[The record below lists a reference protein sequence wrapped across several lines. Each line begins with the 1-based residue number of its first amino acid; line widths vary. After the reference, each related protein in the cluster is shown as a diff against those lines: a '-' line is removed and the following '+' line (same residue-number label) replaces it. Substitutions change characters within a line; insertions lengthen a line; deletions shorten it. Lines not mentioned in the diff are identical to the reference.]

1 MRNLLTFAALATMTL
16 ASCNNDNDNMTPAPA
31 GDSQIRFG
39 AQAMTVETK
48 APFEGTISGSNTLT
62 AYAIGAQTSNNYA
75 MLYTDTD
82 GAKAS
87 GDITFIDNGT
97 TQSGFS
103 TGVKWPDGTATTLYF
118 RGFYP
123 AGEIWTEKGTFAT
136 AVVDGKTD
144 LMSTTEISGTKQSV
158 TATPLIFKFSHL
170 LTKLHVKVQ
179 GNDKTAKDWGKITKI
194 ELSKAVNAVPANQL
208 TYTYAGDVVEFTGSA
223 VIPFH
228 VATDGATVSYSDEAF
243 VGMNYEIPTTSTLA
257 AYALVAPVTGVAG
270 SGAEKD
276 EYTLKITTTGGTATN
291 GKEVPINLQAVDGKD
306 FIGSTAGKKF
316 DITIQFLSEGQI
328 TATATVKEW
337 MDGGSGNGQM

>member
-1 MRNLLTFAALATMTL
+1 MKNLLTFAALATITL
-16 ASCNNDNDNMTPAPA
+16 ASCNNDNDNVTPVPA
-31 GDSQIRFG
+31 GDNLIRFG
-39 AQAMTVETK
+39 AQAMTVDTK

-62 AYAIGAQTSNNYA
+62 AYAIGSQTSNSYG
-75 MLYTDTD
+75 MPYTDTD
-82 GAKAS
+82 GAQAK

-103 TGVKWPDGTATTLYF
+103 TGVIWPASTATIIYF

-123 AGEIWTEKGTFAT
+123 AGGVWTASGTNAT

-144 LMSTTEISGTKQSV
+144 LMNTTEISGSKQSV
-158 TATPLIFKFSHL
+158 LSTPLLFKFSHL

-194 ELSKAVNAVPANQL
+194 ELSKAVNVTPANQL
-208 TYTYAGDVVEFTGSA
+208 AYTYAGDVVAFSGSA
-223 VIPFH
+223 AIPFYA
-228 VATDGATVSYSDEAF
+228 ATDGASVSYSDEAF
-243 VGMNYEIPTTSTLA
+243 TGMSYDIPTTSALA

-270 SGAEKD
+270 SGNEKS
-276 EYTLKITTTGGTATN
+276 EYTLNITTTTGKAAG
-291 GKEVPINLQAVDGKD
+291 GKEVAINLQGVDGKD